1 MLFEIKESEL
11 FNGSD
16 MFFPCFV
23 QLFMH
28 RSSSKVLG
36 EGGGEMP
43 GELLLSQLAVAVL
56 RHLWWNVCVC
66 VCVREQRYGQ

>member
-1 MLFEIKESEL
+1 MGLT
-11 FNGSD
+11 
-16 MFFPCFV
+16 CFSHVLYNYSCIGVV
-23 QLFMH
+23 QKCWG
-28 RSSSKVLG
+28 R
-36 EGGGEMP
+36 GGGEMP